1 MAKNPYIGDLR
12 HSISLQTR
20 ARTTDSGGG
29 FTSAFNTTRTL
40 FAKIV
45 PRSGDATFE
54 AGNIDHTITHDIYTR
69 YYANINFK
77 SNGGQM
83 RISWSDSGV
92 TRTFNIKSVIDVGE
106 RDRFLIFRCTE
117 GGVDDS

>member
-12 HSISLQTR
+12 YSISLQTR

-54 AGNIDHTITHDIYTR
+54 AGKIDHTITHDIYTR
-69 YYANINFK
+69 YYTNINFK

>member
-12 HSISLQTR
+12 HSINLQTR

-54 AGNIDHTITHDIYTR
+54 AGKIDHTITHDIYTR

-106 RDRFLIFRCTE
+106 RDRFLIFKCTE